1 MSAASLTALF
11 PPALPALIDSLP
23 AAIILLDSQWRITYA
38 NQMARRISRIS
49 ESDLNSR
56 TLSQIYPDIVGTDLE
71 RLYREAVQTN
81 EPRRAPAFFYEP
93 FKTWFDL
100 HLLPTRDG
108 VAVFYTDV
116 TSLHDA
122 EAARVRSNEHLTQV
136 LEAIT
141 DAVVV
146 LDRNWTITYLN
157 ERARKIVAPSGEV
170 LGTNHWQSFPSSIY
184 EGSPFVANYYPAME
198 RGIPAEF
205 ETFYGEPLNI
215 WVQCIVHPDT
225 AGIIVFF
232 RDITARKRADAA
244 LIQSEKLA
252 AVGRLAS
259 SIAHEINNPLES
271 VTNLLY
277 LARLSVTDPEIQKLL
292 DLADLELRRVSII
305 TNQTLRFHKQSTAAR
320 AIGCSDLFGD
330 VLTMYEGKLR
340 NSGITVQKRKRAHLP
355 VVCFEGEIRQVL
367 SNFFGNAIDAMPT
380 GGRLLIRSR
389 EGTDWRTGRPGIYLT
404 VADTGTG
411 MDPKILHRVF
421 EAFFTTKG
429 FNGTGLGL
437 WISDEIVRRH
447 NGRILIRTSQ
457 NPHLHGTTISLFLP
471 YNCNPIPG
479 DPIPA

>member
-1 MSAASLTALF
+1 MSAASPSASF
-11 PPALPALIDSLP
+11 PLALPALIEALP
-23 AAIILLDSQWRITYA
+23 DAILLLDSQWRITYA

-49 ESDLNSR
+49 DSDLNSR
-56 TLSQIYPDIVGTDLE
+56 TLWELFPSIIGTDLE
-71 RLYREAVQTN
+71 RLYREVLAN
-81 EPRRAPAFFYEP
+81 HKPRRAPAFFYEP
-93 FKTWFDL
+93 FNTWFDL

-108 VAVFYTDV
+108 VAVYYTDI
-116 TSLHDA
+116 TSLHSA
-122 EAARVRSNEHLTQV
+122 EAARDLTNDHLTQI
-136 LEAIT
+136 LEAVT

-146 LDRNWTITYLN
+146 LDRNWTITFLN
-157 ERARKIVAPSGEV
+157 ERARKIVAPSGDV
-170 LGTNHWQSFPSSIY
+170 LGTNHWQAFPSSIY
-184 EGSPFVANYYPAME
+184 EGSPFVANYYPAMDH
-198 RGIPAEF
+198 GIPAEF

-215 WVQCIVHPDT
+215 WVHCTVRPDP
-225 AGIIVFF
+225 AGIIIFF

-367 SNFFGNAIDAMPT
+367 SNFFGNAIDAMPS

-389 EGTDWRTGRPGIYLT
+389 EGTDWRTNRPGIYLT

-411 MDPKILHRVF
+411 MDPAIRHRVF

-457 NPHLHGTTISLFLP
+457 NPHRHGTAISLFLP
-471 YNCNPIPG
+471 YDSTPLPG
-479 DPIPA
+479 DSLCA